1 MQGTRR
7 SFSMLEAVFSF
18 LEVLYHSI
26 VRAVR
31 VQSGSASLGILSV
44 LFKIII
50 MVAIFY
56 VMFEFLGFRGAAIRG
71 DFLLYLLSGVFLFL
85 LHNAGMSAALSAS
98 NPVAPLMMH
107 APMTTM
113 LNILAAALSQL
124 YVHTLA
130 VMVILFFIHV
140 KNGGLELHDPVGV
153 IAPFLLAWAIGVTI
167 GLCLSA
173 LRPFFPQLMN
183 ITSML
188 LMRTNMFTSGKMF
201 VANALPTSLIVYFAW
216 NPLFHCIDQAR
227 GALFVNYFPRN
238 TSMEYPV
245 KFFVASLIIGLMAEF
260 WLRKNVSQS
269 TAARR

>member
-7 SFSMLEAVFSF
+7 SASTLEALFSF
-18 LEVLYHSI
+18 LEVLFHSV

-31 VQSGSASLGILSV
+31 VQSGSAALGILTV
-44 LFKIII
+44 LFKIIL
-50 MVAIFY
+50 MVAVFY
-56 VMFEFLGFRGAAIRG
+56 LMFEFLGFRGSAIRG

-85 LHNAGMSAALSAS
+85 LHNAGMSAALAAS

-113 LNILAAALSQL
+113 LNILAATLSQL

-130 VMVILFFIHV
+130 VMIILFFIHV
-140 KNGGLELHDPVGV
+140 KNGGLEIYDPIGV
-153 IAPFLLAWAIGVTI
+153 LSPFLLAWALGVAI

-173 LRPFFPQLMN
+173 LRPFFPQVMN
-183 ITSML
+183 ITSIL
-188 LMRTNMFTSGKMF
+188 LMRTNMLTSGKFF
-201 VANALPTSLIVYFAW
+201 VANALPSSLIIYFAW

-238 TSMEYPV
+238 SSMDYPV
-245 KFFVASLIIGLMAEF
+245 KFLIAATIIGLMAEF

-269 TAARR
+269 TSARR